1 MFLPQE
7 IIVKK
12 RDNISLTKDEIF
24 WFVKG
29 IVNNSITDAQISAFA
44 MAVIFNKL
52 SSEELVNLTLAMR
65 DSGEVINWNNL
76 NGPIVDKHSTGGIG
90 DLTSLMLAPILA
102 ACGAFVP
109 MIAGRG
115 LGHTGGTL
123 DKLESIIGYNIFQNI
138 DKFKKIVSKVG
149 CAIVGQ
155 TEMLAPAD
163 KRVYAVRDTTGT
175 TESLELITS
184 SILSKKL
191 AAGLES
197 LVMDIKTG
205 NGAFLTTLEES
216 LLLAN
221 SIVKIGNSAGCKTSA
236 VITDMNQPLASS
248 AGNALEIIYAID
260 YLKGNFSNKRL
271 HEVVLQLAIA
281 MLETSKICTNR
292 EEATNKVIQVI
303 NNGKALEI
311 FSKMIFE
318 LGGPVDFIEK
328 YNSYLPK
335 ANFIKPV
342 YANEE
347 GVVSSINTKRLG
359 LCIVALGGGR
369 LKVTDKIDYS
379 VGLTNIVSLGEHITT
394 DKPLAI
400 IHANSEN
407 SFNFASKN
415 LLECI
420 NISPK
425 NYNINIPK
433 VVYKHIY

>member
-12 RDNISLTKDEIF
+12 RDNIPLTKEEISYF
-24 WFVKG
+24 IKG
-29 IVNNSITDAQISAFA
+29 ISDNSITDAQISAFA

-52 SSEELVNLTLAMR
+52 SSEELVNLTLSMR
-65 DSGEVINWNNL
+65 DSGEVIKWSNL

-123 DKLESIIGYNIFQNI
+123 DKLESIIGYNIFQETEQ
-138 DKFKKIVSKVG
+138 FKKIVSKIG
-149 CAIVGQ
+149 CAIIGQ
-155 TEMLAPAD
+155 TANLAPAD

-175 TESLELITS
+175 TESLELIIS

-197 LVMDIKTG
+197 LVMDVKTG

-221 SIVKIGNSAGCKTSA
+221 NIVKIGNSAGCNTSA
-236 VITDMNQPLASS
+236 IITDMNQPLASS
-248 AGNALEIIYAID
+248 AGNALEIIYTIN
-260 YLKGNFSNKRL
+260 YLKGDFSNKRL
-271 HEVVLQLAIA
+271 HKVVIQLAIA
-281 MLETSKICTNR
+281 MLKASKICVNN
-292 EEATNKVIQVI
+292 EDATKKIMQVI
-303 NNGKALEI
+303 NSGKALEI

-328 YNSYLPK
+328 YNQYLPK
-335 ANFIKPV
+335 ASIVRPV
-342 YANEE
+342 YASKE

-359 LCIVALGGGR
+359 LCVVGLGGGR

-379 VGLTNIVSLGEHITT
+379 VGLTNIVSLGEQIVL
-394 DKPLAI
+394 DRPLAI
-400 IHANSEN
+400 IHANSEKN
-407 SFNFASKN
+407 FNFASKS
-415 LLECI
+415 LLESI
-420 NISPK
+420 EISCKTTNVKIPEVVLK
-425 NYNINIPK
+425 NIN
-433 VVYKHIY
+433 